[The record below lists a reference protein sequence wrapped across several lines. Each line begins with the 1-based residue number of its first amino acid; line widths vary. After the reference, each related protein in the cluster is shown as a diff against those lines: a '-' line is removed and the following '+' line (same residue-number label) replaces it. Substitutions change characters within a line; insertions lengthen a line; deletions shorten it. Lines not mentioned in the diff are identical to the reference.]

1 MKSKRFISAAAAA
14 VISLAVCHADD
25 FSFAESKWAADF
37 RMANC
42 WTKVSDGTTGNLPTS
57 ADDCFVTNKKTMATL
72 PSSSATSQSDYV
84 FPGKSLTVGSASN
97 YGSLILYGPK
107 VDFPR
112 DGLKIVYMGSWNDNF
127 VGNQSREGYNGYLVG
142 VTNVSEISG
151 TITFLNTAVNRAPF
165 VLRRNDQHIRFYAT
179 LIGDSNSGAQF
190 ACTGGAGQGD
200 TEYIATNAACV
211 FLGDMTGF
219 NGRLLF
225 KEGISTSVGKTS
237 GLPLPTIGAFGSS
250 PCPGT
255 VELQGANALL
265 RTATTTND
273 AYLAHVILGANSCL
287 NPEICVASPT
297 CGTIRVTSTL
307 SYTAPIN
314 VVARFLEEPI
324 DFPGPE
330 RRYPILSCPVGGG
343 NPTLDPDD
351 FNIVLHGINRTDPS
365 VFSIAVDVADGV
377 QTLVLVKAFI
387 DSPVKEVVPATW
399 IGAATDDLTS
409 SSGNWRNGLPDFTS
423 GETQPTFAEGGS
435 EALVS
440 GAVSFNGIRFA
451 GGDFTVGAAGAGS
464 AIKLYAQGIA
474 TAEPT
479 GGSAP
484 VYTLS
489 APVNVY
495 GDQTWNIAA
504 GTTFSLISPLGV
516 SGNSKYQI
524 DVLGGGVCNWSA
536 SGSTFPGT
544 LYSSNVVVNA
554 SGVNPF
560 GAAGAPVVFNML
572 NSNSTY
578 LRLGNFSTDKDI
590 VLQGALTGSES
601 TRMALTAGD
610 VVFNGYFSNLVSRIS
625 VPQNTRLVLA
635 GGAYASSFLPSGPG
649 EIIITNKPL
658 ISAGNFQTDTP
669 TTFAVSGNKAGGT
682 FGLCMLYS
690 SNRMLRMAVTN
701 AVDGTVDL
709 YMGGTGNIVDIC
721 GCDQTIGLLSMRPDG
736 TGVITNSGAAA
747 VLTVVQRK
755 ARASATAYPAFI
767 TGDLRGGISLV
778 KSGEYMLAVS
788 NTTITA
794 VGSVT
799 AVNGLLRFCS
809 DASWPNAT
817 AVTVDGP
824 SAVIE
829 INNSATFPG
838 DVPLALDNGGTIKV
852 AAGVVQRVGSITID
866 GGRPLA
872 PGLWR
877 HGAAYSLADRTTP
890 SITGDGGI
898 YVPGAGTRIMFR

>member
-1 MKSKRFISAAAAA
+1 MKREILAFVA
-14 VISLAVCHADD
+14 VAVAGYAVVAED
-25 FSFAESKWAADF
+25 FTFAESKWAADF
-37 RMANC
+37 RMADC

-57 ADDCFVTNKKTMATL
+57 DDDCFVLNRKTMATV
-72 PSSSATSQSDYV
+72 PSSSATSESDYI
-84 FPGKSLTVGSASN
+84 FPGKSLTVGTSSN
-97 YGSLILYGPK
+97 YANLILYGPK

-112 DGLKIVYMGSWNDNF
+112 DGLKIVYMGNWNNNF
-127 VGNQSREGYNGYLVG
+127 VGNKSREGYNGYLVG
-142 VTNVSEISG
+142 ATNISDISG
-151 TITFLNTAVNRAPF
+151 TILFQNTAVNRAPF
-165 VLRRNDQHIRFYAT
+165 VLRRNDQHIRFHAT

-200 TEYIATNAACV
+200 TEYVATNAACV
-211 FLGDMTGF
+211 FLGDMTRF
-219 NGRLLF
+219 NGKLLF
-225 KEGISTSVGKTS
+225 KEGISTSTGKTA
-237 GLPLPTIGAFGSS
+237 GMPLPTIGAFGSS

-255 VELQGANALL
+255 VELLGANALL
-265 RTATTTND
+265 RTATSTND

-287 NPEICVASPT
+287 NPEIYVASPT

-314 VVARFLEEPI
+314 VVARFWDEPI

-330 RRYPILSCPVGGG
+330 HRYPVLSCPVGNG

-351 FNIVLHGINRTDPS
+351 FNIVLHDISKTDPS
-365 VFSIAVDVADGV
+365 VFSLAVDVADGV
-377 QTLVLVKAFI
+377 QTLVLVKALI
-387 DSPVKEVVPATW
+387 ESPIKEVVSATW
-399 IGAATDDLTS
+399 TGDAEDDLTS
-409 SSGNWRNGLPDFTS
+409 SADNWLNGLPSFTS
-423 GETQPTFAEGGS
+423 GETQPTFANGGS
-435 EALVS
+435 EALVH
-440 GAVSFNGIRFA
+440 GAVSFNGIRFT
-451 GGDFTVGAAGAGS
+451 GGDFTVGASGADS
-464 AIKLYAQGIA
+464 SVKLYAQGIA
-474 TAEPT
+474 TAVPD

-484 VYTLS
+484 VYALS
-489 APVNVY
+489 VPINVF
-495 GDQTWNIAA
+495 GDQTWDVTV
-504 GTTFSLISPLGV
+504 GTTLSLTSPLGAI
-516 SGNSKYQI
+516 GNSKFEVN
-524 DVLGGGVCNWSA
+524 VLGGGTCNWSA
-536 SGSTFPGT
+536 SGSTFPGR
-544 LYSSNVVVNA
+544 LYFSDVVVNA

-560 GAAGAPVVFNML
+560 GIAGAPAVFNMHNENCTSL
-572 NSNSTY
+572 N
-578 LRLGNFSTDKDI
+578 LGNFSTDKDI
-590 VLQGALTGSES
+590 VLQGALSGSSAS
-601 TRMALTAGD
+601 TPRMALTAGD
-610 VVFNGYFSNLVSRIS
+610 VVFNGHFSNLVSRIS

-635 GGAYASSFLPSGPG
+635 GGVYSSSFLPSGLG

-658 ISAGNFQTDTP
+658 ISAGNFQTDVP
-669 TTFAVSGNKAGGT
+669 TTFAVAGNKAGGT

-721 GCDQTIGLLSMRPDG
+721 GCDQTIGLLSMKPDG
-736 TGVITNSGAAA
+736 TCVITNSGAAA

-755 ARASATAYPAFI
+755 ERASSSAVPAFI

-778 KSGEYMLAVS
+778 KSGAYMLAVS

-799 AVNGLLRFCS
+799 VTNGLLRFCA

-824 SAVIE
+824 SAVLE
-829 INNSATFPG
+829 INKNATFSG

-877 HGAAYSLADRTTP
+877 HGTVYSPADRTTP

-898 YVPGAGTRIMFR
+898 YVPSAGTRIIFR